1 MSTEPTSAPGALGA
15 PASGQVPAADGHG
28 WRAVSIV
35 LVGAFMA
42 LLDTTI
48 VTVAL
53 PTIRTGL
60 HASPATL
67 VWVVSAYALAYGL
80 TLVPAGRVGD
90 RFGHKPLFL
99 IGLTIFTLASAACG
113 LSQNQVEIVAA
124 RAIQGIGAGIFY
136 PAIAATI
143 QLSFTGSQRSKA
155 FGALGATIGVSIALG
170 PVLGGLIIAGAGTHA
185 GWRWVFLVNLF
196 IGAAALPLA
205 AWQLPRARSRIR
217 RQFDPLGLCPLSAG
231 LLLMLIPLVEGEQAG
246 WPAWCYACF
255 GGCAVAFALLAWW
268 EVRAE
273 RRGEDPLKPSLL
285 AQPSFSAGAIFAVV
299 YFAGFTSV
307 FFTISILW
315 QEGLARSALM
325 TGLVV
330 LPFSFGS
337 LVSAAISDKLS
348 ARMGRM
354 VLVTGCAMVGI
365 GLALAAVVVHLT
377 APVPG
382 GWYLAGPLLFA
393 GLGSGMVIA
402 PNQDFV
408 LARVPRQE
416 AGTASAILGTAQRA
430 GSAIGIAVIGT
441 VLFGTLHVR
450 PEPNGVGL
458 RVQPQLAARPAGQR
472 GDPRPRSHPRAGPA
486 AADPQPQAV
495 ASIHDLN
502 GCRPCR
508 RGCGLAQASGR
519 PDEAVDSQARERYR
533 ADQANPAHRNA
544 LQQLGAAEHS

>member
-1 MSTEPTSAPGALGA
+1 MTTAESTEAAPTSQGG
-15 PASGQVPAADGHG
+15 GHG
-28 WRAVSIV
+28 WRPVAVV

-60 HASPATL
+60 YASPATL
-67 VWVVSAYALAYGL
+67 EWVVSAYALAYGF
-80 TLVPAGRVGD
+80 TLIPAGRAGD

-99 IGLTIFTLASAACG
+99 TGLTIFTLASAACG
-113 LSQNQVEIVAA
+113 LSQNQGEIVAA

-155 FGALGATIGVSIALG
+155 FSALGATIGVSIALG
-170 PVLGGLIIAGAGTHA
+170 PLLGGLIIAGAGAHD

-196 IGAAALPLA
+196 IGAVALPMA
-205 AWQLPRARSRIR
+205 ARQLPRARSRIR
-217 RQFDPLGLCPLSAG
+217 RQFDPAGLCLLSAG
-231 LLLMLIPLVEGEQAG
+231 LLLLLIPLVEGEQVG
-246 WPAWCYACF
+246 WPAWCYASF
-255 GGCAVAFALLAWW
+255 GGCVVAFALLAWW

-273 RRGEDPLKPSLL
+273 RRGEDPLLKPSLL

-315 QEGLARSALM
+315 QEGLARNALM
-325 TGLVV
+325 TGLVAV
-330 LPFSFGS
+330 PFSFGS
-337 LVSAAISDKLS
+337 LASAATSDKLS

-354 VLVTGCAMVGI
+354 VLVTGCAMAGI
-365 GLALAAVVVHLT
+365 GLALAALVVHLT
-377 APVPG
+377 APVPD
-382 GWYLAGPLLFA
+382 GWYLVGPLLLA
-393 GLGSGMVIA
+393 GLGNGMVIA

-408 LARVPRQE
+408 LARVPTQD
-416 AGTASAILGTAQRA
+416 AGTASGILSTAQRL

-450 PEPNGVGL
+450 PGPN
-458 RVQPQLAARPAGQR
+458 
-472 GDPRPRSHPRAGPA
+472 
-486 AADPQPQAV
+486 AV
-495 ASIHDLN
+495 ASAFSHSSQLALLANVAFVLVALLLVIALP
-502 GCRPCR
+502 RQIPSR
-508 RGCGLAQASGR
+508 R
-519 PDEAVDSQARERYR
+519 
-533 ADQANPAHRNA
+533 
-544 LQQLGAAEHS
+544 

>member
-1 MSTEPTSAPGALGA
+1 MSTVPTAAPGALGA
-15 PASGQVPAADGHG
+15 PASGRVPAADGHG

-80 TLVPAGRVGD
+80 TLVPAGRAGD

-113 LSQNQVEIVAA
+113 LSQSQGEIVAA

-155 FGALGATIGVSIALG
+155 FSALGATIGVSIALG

-196 IGAAALPLA
+196 IGAAALPMA

-217 RQFDPLGLCPLSAG
+217 RQFDPVGLCLLSAG
-231 LLLMLIPLVEGEQAG
+231 LLLLLIPLVEGEQAG

-255 GGCAVAFALLAWW
+255 GGCVVAFALLAWW

-273 RRGEDPLKPSLL
+273 RRGEDPLLKPSLL

-330 LPFSFGS
+330 VPFSFGS

-450 PEPNGVGL
+450 PEPNGVASAFSHSA
-458 RVQPQLAARPAGQR
+458 QLALLANVAILVLALILVMAL
-472 GDPRPRSHPRAGPA
+472 PRQILSRKP
-486 AADPQPQAV
+486 
-495 ASIHDLN
+495 
-502 GCRPCR
+502 
-508 RGCGLAQASGR
+508 
-519 PDEAVDSQARERYR
+519 
-533 ADQANPAHRNA
+533 
-544 LQQLGAAEHS
+544 

>member
-1 MSTEPTSAPGALGA
+1 
-15 PASGQVPAADGHG
+15 
-28 WRAVSIV
+28 
-35 LVGAFMA
+35 MA

-60 HASPATL
+60 HASPAAL
-67 VWVVSAYALAYGL
+67 EWVVSAYALAYGL
-80 TLVPAGRVGD
+80 TLIPAGRAGD

-113 LSQNQVEIVAA
+113 LSQSRGEIVAA

-155 FGALGATIGVSIALG
+155 FSALGATIGVSIALG

-217 RQFDPLGLCPLSAG
+217 RQFDPLGLCLLSAG

-255 GGCAVAFALLAWW
+255 GGCVVAFALLAWW

-273 RRGEDPLKPSLL
+273 RRGEDPLLKPSLL

-330 LPFSFGS
+330 VPFSFGS

-354 VLVTGCAMVGI
+354 VLVT
-365 GLALAAVVVHLT
+365 
-377 APVPG
+377 
-382 GWYLAGPLLFA
+382 
-393 GLGSGMVIA
+393 
-402 PNQDFV
+402 
-408 LARVPRQE
+408 
-416 AGTASAILGTAQRA
+416 
-430 GSAIGIAVIGT
+430 
-441 VLFGTLHVR
+441 
-450 PEPNGVGL
+450 
-458 RVQPQLAARPAGQR
+458 AARWWE
-472 GDPRPRSHPRAGPA
+472 
-486 AADPQPQAV
+486 
-495 ASIHDLN
+495 
-502 GCRPCR
+502 
-508 RGCGLAQASGR
+508 SGSPWR
-519 PDEAVDSQARERYR
+519 LRWFT
-533 ADQANPAHRNA
+533 
-544 LQQLGAAEHS
+544 